1 MQMPDYSTFTKA
13 LETAEGQPE
22 NVFDAL
28 YRLTDE
34 TIGVKLFTM
43 MSFDFRAGVAGRFYS
58 NMPDA
63 YPVSGTKPVNTTD
76 WARQVLQERQIFVA
90 NDIEGIAEVFYDHE
104 LIKSLG
110 CESVI
115 NIPVV
120 IGGNVIG
127 TINCLHEAGYYT
139 DDKVAAADAL
149 KLPGAVCFL
158 LQERQETMGAA

>member
-1 MQMPDYSTFTKA
+1 MPDYSRFTKA

-43 MSFDFRAGVAGRFYS
+43 MSFDFRSGVAGRFYS

-76 WARQVLQERQIFVA
+76 WARQVLQERQVFVA

-158 LQERQETMGAA
+158 LKECQETMGAA

>member
-1 MQMPDYSTFTKA
+1 MTDYTQFTRA
-13 LETAEGQPE
+13 LATGENQPQTAC
-22 NVFDAL
+22 DAL
-28 YRLTDE
+28 YELTRQ

-43 MSFDFRAGVAGRFYS
+43 MSFDFKAGVAGRFYS

-76 WARQVLQERQIFVA
+76 WARQVLHEHRIFVA
-90 NDIEGIAEVFYDHE
+90 NDIEGIAQVFYDHE

-110 CESVI
+110 CESVV

-120 IGGNVIG
+120 LAGNVIG

-139 DDKVAAADAL
+139 EDRVAAAQAL
-149 KLPGAVCFL
+149 KLPGAACFML
-158 LQERQETMGAA
+158 RERIEKEAA

>member
-1 MQMPDYSTFTKA
+1 MPDYSTFTKA

-43 MSFDFRAGVAGRFYS
+43 MSFDFPAGVAGRFYS

-76 WARQVLQERQIFVA
+76 WARQVLQERQVFVA
-90 NDIEGIAEVFYDHE
+90 NNIEGIAEVFYDHE

-127 TINCLHEAGYYT
+127 TINCLHEADYYT
-139 DDKVAAADAL
+139 EDKVAAAVAL

-158 LQERQETMGAA
+158 LKERHKTMGTV